1 MPCCAESHVWLVG
14 WLAYLDLICLVYL
27 GDTEVGEYLLLLV
40 YRILSYFLCLQVSFS
55 VLSPSPT
62 PSFFL
67 CSFTFFTPSFIA
79 SFLSFPLSLPH
90 FLQDLLFGCTPGIT
104 QIHLGRNNFSTFPI
118 TDPSHLA
125 RINVCMYC
133 STTVQIQYTPY
144 TILAGTP
151 HSC

>member
-1 MPCCAESHVWLVG
+1 MWNYRSVFSP
-14 WLAYLDLICLVYL
+14 
-27 GDTEVGEYLLLLV
+27 DTS
-40 YRILSYFLCLQVSFS
+40 LS
-55 VLSPSPT
+55 LSPSHSTILTFPSLAPSFVPT
-62 PSFFL
+62 SLSLCLSSLLFLRSFTGFRPPPSPAPSFFL

-79 SFLSFPLSLPH
+79 SFPSLPLSLPH

-144 TILAGTP
+144 ILAGTP